1 MTELSEIKSKL
12 LRASKTLFWK
22 YGIKRVTVEEIC
34 DKAGLSKMSFYR
46 SYKNKNAIAEALIE
60 QVFNNSIRRYN
71 QIMESDADFRIK
83 VGSLVKLK
91 YEDVK
96 GISEEFINDIYKKDS
111 STLSQKLENYRQQ
124 SLTQVRQDFI
134 KAQKNGEI
142 RKDLNI
148 DFMMYMLND
157 MNIKLFDK
165 ELLKIYKTEEAL
177 IMELTNFFFYGI
189 LPQ

>member
-124 SLTQVRQDFI
+124 SLAQVRQDFI